1 MQTFGQSFYHFA
13 KYTYNHINLIRQA
26 LLNFG
31 TFDAECDAAAPGRLR
46 NAQHFAQFGIVDD
59 FCFGLF
65 MLIVAKYSMAESVMT
80 TSKYTG
86 HSTALISSK

>member
-1 MQTFGQSFYHFA
+1 MIFTIVQTFGQSFYHFA

-65 MLIVAKYSMAESVMT
+65 YCLSLRNSFMVESVMT
-80 TSKYTG
+80 ISKYT
-86 HSTALISSK
+86 